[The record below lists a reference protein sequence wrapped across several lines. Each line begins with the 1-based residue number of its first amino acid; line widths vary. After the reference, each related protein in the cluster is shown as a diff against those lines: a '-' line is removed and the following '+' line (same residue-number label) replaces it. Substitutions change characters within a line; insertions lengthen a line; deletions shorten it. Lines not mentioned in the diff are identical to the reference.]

1 MGIMF
6 QLNSN
11 PKVQRERV
19 RDGMAALKAIHMQC
33 IQCQRPLPS
42 NSIDFLY
49 PRQGNSKTT
58 NLKNKNY
65 SKSLSYKSHLHHLSF
80 FFTPL
85 PSLDLLLFLKSY
97 FRILTSFKWGGVQGQ
112 GGGGIARS

>member
-49 PRQGNSKTT
+49 PRQGNS
-58 NLKNKNY
+58 
-65 SKSLSYKSHLHHLSF
+65 
-80 FFTPL
+80 
-85 PSLDLLLFLKSY
+85 
-97 FRILTSFKWGGVQGQ
+97 
-112 GGGGIARS
+112 